1 MFEEVK
7 EMIDSTIYTNGRGEV
22 TAQNINLAMQ
32 GIVEAAEEKIEAVE
46 TNVADV
52 TNRVAELEQNG
63 GSGNAGGSGALKVW
77 IEDAENGIFLT
88 EEQKAENVATYNVLI
103 EGEHVP
109 VIVCSKYEMSEE
121 GFSISQTT
129 TQSVSYV
136 ALKYGVSGEN
146 TEAVMFFIGDDM
158 ENVFTLYSDGTIEI
172 DEDTFG
178 YRYFYVPV
186 GGATLTDKQKEEN
199 AASARGMIDDSFNK
213 YGITIGNVATDGSV
227 SYNSTGGF
235 GYARRYGD
243 TCSFLVYIDDIL
255 MHVQINEETGETTVT
270 AKSSSSPA
278 SSGPLRVWINEANT
292 TEQIA
297 ENISTYNAI
306 KDKHH
311 ENIVLC
317 YEESNGEWEASATMP
332 VSVEYEAV
340 NDDGVAFLETIIASD
355 PVNSSKTHVMLVR
368 LYNDGTT
375 EISFQH
381 EQSNGQLVIYSGTI
395 NADGT
400 ATLSDEEKSANMSIY
415 NALMS
420 GQVMPIV
427 YKQDLTQVMGYA
439 RIWSNVV
446 ADVYPEY
453 GVQIKASYAASLGAL
468 ESQNFVLNPDG
479 TLDFDAI

>member
-1 MFEEVK
+1 MNREELHTLIAQTVRPNNK
-7 EMIDSTIYTNGRGEV
+7 KQINAESLANLFYEMVDATPE
-22 TAQNINLAMQ
+22 
-32 GIVEAAEEKIEAVE
+32 
-46 TNVADV
+46 
-52 TNRVAELEQNG
+52 G

-77 IEDAENGIFLT
+77 IEDAENGIFIT

-129 TQSVSYV
+129 THSVSYV
-136 ALKYGVSGEN
+136 TFKYGVSGEN

-158 ENVFTLYSDGTIEI
+158 ENGLTLY
-172 DEDTFG
+172 
-178 YRYFYVPV
+178 P
-186 GGATLTDKQKEEN
+186 
-199 AASARGMIDDSFNK
+199 
-213 YGITIGNVATDGSV
+213 
-227 SYNSTGGF
+227 
-235 GYARRYGD
+235 
-243 TCSFLVYIDDIL
+243 
-255 MHVQINEETGETTVT
+255 
-270 AKSSSSPA
+270 
-278 SSGPLRVWINEANT
+278 
-292 TEQIA
+292 
-297 ENISTYNAI
+297 
-306 KDKHH
+306 
-311 ENIVLC
+311 
-317 YEESNGEWEASATMP
+317 
-332 VSVEYEAV
+332 
-340 NDDGVAFLETIIASD
+340 
-355 PVNSSKTHVMLVR
+355 
-368 LYNDGTT
+368 DGTT

-400 ATLSDEEKSANMSIY
+400 ATLSDEEKSANMSVY

>member
-7 EMIDSTIYTNGRGEV
+7 EMIDSTVYPNGNGEV

-103 EGEHVP
+103 EGEQVP
-109 VIVCSKYEMSEE
+109 VIVCSKYEMSGE
-121 GFSISQTT
+121 GFSASQTT
-129 TQSVSYV
+129 THSVSY
-136 ALKYGVSGEN
+136 AAFKYSSSGEN
-146 TEAVMFFIGDDM
+146 TEAVRFFLGDDM
-158 ENVFTLYSDGTIEI
+158 ENGFTLYSDGTIE
-172 DEDTFG
+172 
-178 YRYFYVPV
+178 
-186 GGATLTDKQKEEN
+186 LTEEP
-199 AASARGMIDDSFNK
+199 
-213 YGITIGNVATDGSV
+213 
-227 SYNSTGGF
+227 ST
-235 GYARRYGD
+235 
-243 TCSFLVYIDDIL
+243 
-255 MHVQINEETGETTVT
+255 
-270 AKSSSSPA
+270 PA
-278 SSGPLRVWINEANT
+278 SSGPLRVWINEENT
-292 TEQIA
+292 PEQIA

>member
-7 EMIDSTIYTNGRGEV
+7 EMIDSTVYTNGNGEV

-63 GSGNAGGSGALKVW
+63 GSGNAGG
-77 IEDAENGIFLT
+77 
-88 EEQKAENVATYNVLI
+88 
-103 EGEHVP
+103 
-109 VIVCSKYEMSEE
+109 
-121 GFSISQTT
+121 
-129 TQSVSYV
+129 
-136 ALKYGVSGEN
+136 
-146 TEAVMFFIGDDM
+146 
-158 ENVFTLYSDGTIEI
+158 
-172 DEDTFG
+172 
-178 YRYFYVPV
+178 
-186 GGATLTDKQKEEN
+186 
-199 AASARGMIDDSFNK
+199 
-213 YGITIGNVATDGSV
+213 
-227 SYNSTGGF
+227 
-235 GYARRYGD
+235 
-243 TCSFLVYIDDIL
+243 
-255 MHVQINEETGETTVT
+255 
-270 AKSSSSPA
+270 
-278 SSGPLRVWINEANT
+278 SGPLRVWINEANT

-375 EISFQH
+375 EISFQY